1 MLVDFLQRQLP
12 AGTTAGDALAVGKLI
27 LDVALEFPDE
37 GEPIAQLEAE
47 RLYAA
52 FTSERE
58 DVARYSVENQLVR
71 LTEQLQ
77 PERTALANTLLRL
90 SGREATK
97 WLLIIETERSA
108 GLRDAWRASR
118 ELLRRLLTGIERD
131 YDSDSGNLYWP
142 ASQATLDRL
151 DRMDVARSL
160 WNEEEGGLWKYEVE
174 PTMRDLVESIL
185 TDDPWRAAVRAALG
199 DETQHIIS
207 GGDGAKLSA
216 TSELSRI
223 VTHEVRNALVPV
235 RHHAAALLAAMTDPG
250 ERDRVDKVLRG
261 VNRVLRFAEEL
272 VTISE
277 AVTPDRLKTQL
288 GSFLQEAI
296 GPLEGGERVV
306 LHFQEQM
313 LNLPREPL
321 ARALRNVVQNA
332 LQLAPVPTSVEIEAS
347 VSGGQLVIGVLD
359 RGPGVPPAD
368 LERVFEDGFTTRAGG
383 SGFGLAM
390 TRKILTELGGSVRC
404 EPRPR
409 GGARFV
415 LALPL
420 TEFTP

>member
-1 MLVDFLQRQLP
+1 MLADFLQRELP
-12 AGTTAGDALAVGKLI
+12 TGTTPRKALSVGKLI
-27 LDVALEFPDE
+27 LDVALYVPAKGASIDR
-37 GEPIAQLEAE
+37 LEAE

-52 FTSERE
+52 FSSERV
-58 DVARYSVENQLVR
+58 DVGRYSVENQLTR

-77 PERTALANTLLRL
+77 PERTTLANTLLRL

-97 WLLIIETERSA
+97 WLLIIETERST
-108 GLRDAWRASR
+108 GLRDPWRASR
-118 ELLRRLLTGIERD
+118 ELLGQLLKGLEQEF
-131 YDSDSGNLYWP
+131 DSENAEFYWP
-142 ASQATLDRL
+142 ASKPTLDRL
-151 DRMDVARSL
+151 VRMGVAQPFR
-160 WNEEEGGLWKYEVE
+160 NEEEGEIWKYEIRQA
-174 PTMRDLVESIL
+174 MRDLVAAIL

-216 TSELSRI
+216 TSDLSRI

-235 RHHAAALLAAMTDPG
+235 RHHATALLAAMTDPA
-250 ERDRVDKVLRG
+250 ERNRVDKVLRG

-277 AVTPDRLKTQL
+277 AVSPDRLKTQL

-296 GPLEGGERVV
+296 GPLDGGERVV
-306 LHFQEQM
+306 LHFEERT
-313 LNLPREPL
+313 LDLPREPL

-332 LQLAPVPTSVEIEAS
+332 LQLAPAPSPVEIEVA
-347 VSGGQLVIGVLD
+347 VSEGQLVFEVLD
-359 RGPGVPPAD
+359 RGPGVSSAD
-368 LERVFEDGFTTRAGG
+368 LERVFEDGFTTRTGG

-390 TRKILTELGGSVRC
+390 TRKILNELGGSVWC
-404 EPRPR
+404 GPRPL

-420 TEFTP
+420 TEPKS